1 MRIMYSIL
9 NILFSNK
16 ANSQLYALTQVDIM
30 EAMETDGEKWSDRTI
45 YNKIK
50 ELRKK
55 GFVSTGLRQSNSN
68 TYYIIVILI
77 IGSVAT
83 FIAINVLDMVVG
95 VIVGIC
101 KKIHRHFYDKRL
113 LKAFCEQKEDE
124 V

>member
-1 MRIMYSIL
+1 MYSIL

-55 GFVSTGLRQSNSN
+55 GFVSTGLRQSEGYKSE
-68 TYYIIVILI
+68 YLHLL
-77 IGSVAT
+77 S
-83 FIAINVLDMVVG
+83 DMKRG
-95 VIVGIC
+95 V
-101 KKIHRHFYDKRL
+101 
-113 LKAFCEQKEDE
+113 
-124 V
+124 